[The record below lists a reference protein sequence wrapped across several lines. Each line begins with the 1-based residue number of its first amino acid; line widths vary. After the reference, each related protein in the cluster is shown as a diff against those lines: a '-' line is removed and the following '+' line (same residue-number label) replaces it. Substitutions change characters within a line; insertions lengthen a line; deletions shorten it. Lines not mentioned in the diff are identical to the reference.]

1 MKIILQN
8 NESDCLLACYAM
20 LLNNLGLEIPLYEIY
35 KEDMI
40 PADGLNLSY
49 LMKLNKRFKVG
60 IKAYRI
66 LLKDIA
72 VCLDKSIPVILHWN
86 DNHFVVL
93 LKIRNKKYNKETK
106 KNT

>member
-40 PADGLNLSY
+40 PADGLSRSINLQSASN
-49 LMKLNKRFKVG
+49 L
-60 IKAYRI
+60 
-66 LLKDIA
+66 
-72 VCLDKSIPVILHWN
+72 
-86 DNHFVVL
+86 
-93 LKIRNKKYNKETK
+93 
-106 KNT
+106 

>member
-40 PADGLNLSY
+40 PADGINVS
-49 LMKLNKRFKVG
+49 KLASRLTE
-60 IKAYRI
+60 Y
-66 LLKDIA
+66 
-72 VCLDKSIPVILHWN
+72 C
-86 DNHFVVL
+86 
-93 LKIRNKKYNKETK
+93 
-106 KNT
+106 